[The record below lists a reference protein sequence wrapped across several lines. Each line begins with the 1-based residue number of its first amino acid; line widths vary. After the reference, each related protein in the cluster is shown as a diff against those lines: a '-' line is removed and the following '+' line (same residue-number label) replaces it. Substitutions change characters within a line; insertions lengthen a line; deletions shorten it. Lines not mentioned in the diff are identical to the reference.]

1 MKYILYDI
9 LLHLSIVALLPY
21 FFFKMLTTQKYR
33 EGIPERFGF
42 IKSGKSGKL
51 ANPSSARTHW
61 VHAVSVGE
69 TRAVMPA
76 VKLLK
81 KRNPALRVVFSTVTR
96 TGQETARKD
105 GVGLIDALVYFP
117 LDLSWAAGNMVRAID
132 PVVFVVVEK
141 EVWPNCF
148 RALGKRG
155 VPIVVINGTI
165 SERSYRRFKKL
176 GFFFRGVFGSVSTFC
191 ARTDGDR
198 RRAVG
203 LGVAPER
210 AVTTGNMKFDLA
222 PPELDASSLEGL
234 KKALGISGVGPVI
247 VAGSTHAGE
256 EEEVLAAFKKL
267 RGDFPDL
274 KLIIA
279 PRHPERF
286 AEVASLIRK
295 SGFNCARRSA
305 PAGKPEQV
313 VLLDTVG
320 ELMMVYSFATVAVV
334 GGSIAPG
341 IGGHNLLEPA
351 YYGKPVVYGGNLTTY
366 LEMAEMLEAA
376 GGGVRAG
383 RGELYGAL
391 AKLLGDRTLRED
403 MGERARALVEANR
416 GAAEKSVAV
425 IEGHLKSCRV

>member
-9 LLHLSIVALLPY
+9 LIHLSTAALLPY
-21 FFFKMLTTQKYR
+21 FFFKMLTTRKYR

-42 IKSGKSGKL
+42 IASGKNGKL
-51 ANPSSARTHW
+51 ANSASARTLW

-69 TRAVMPA
+69 TRAVMPV

-81 KRNPALRVVFSTVTR
+81 NRDPALRVVFSTVTR

-105 GVGLIDALVYFP
+105 GAGLIDGLIYFP
-117 LDLSWAAGNMVRAID
+117 LDLSWAAGNTVRAIN
-132 PVVFVVVEK
+132 PAVFVVVEK

-148 RALGKRG
+148 RALARRG
-155 VPIVVINGTI
+155 VPIIVVNGTI

-176 GFFFRGVFGSVSTFC
+176 GFFFRGVFGLVSSFC

-198 RRAVG
+198 ERAVG

-210 AVTTGNMKFDLA
+210 AVTTGNIKFDLT
-222 PPELDASSLEGL
+222 PPSTDARFPDGL
-234 KKALGISGVGPVI
+234 KKALGIGGAGLVI

-256 EEEVLAAFKKL
+256 EEEVLAAFKEL
-267 RGDFPDL
+267 QRDFSDL
-274 KLIIA
+274 KLVIA

-286 AEVASLIRK
+286 TEVASLIK
-295 SGFNCARRSA
+295 KTGLSWTRRSDGG
-305 PAGKPEQV
+305 GKPGSV

-334 GGSIAPG
+334 GGSIATG

-351 YYGKPVVYGGNLTTY
+351 YYGKPVVYGENLSTY
-366 LEMAEMLEAA
+366 MEMAEMLEAA
-376 GGGVRAG
+376 GGGVRVG
-383 RGELYGAL
+383 KGELYGAL
-391 AKLLGDRTLRED
+391 FKLLGDKSLREE
-403 MGERARALVEANR
+403 MGARARALVEANR
-416 GAAEKSVAV
+416 GAAAKSVAI
-425 IEGHLKSCRV
+425 IEEHLKKCQD